1 MDLQYQ
7 NDYITVSYDLQQD
20 IVYNK
25 WFAQTMN
32 MDEDTFK
39 QEIKKLADTFRKI
52 QPQKAVSN
60 GQDFFFTINVDLQ
73 QWVALDF
80 NDCIAPFSALV
91 VSRELLAQLSL
102 EQTAEEIKRKTDVF
116 IKYFDNENKAFN
128 WVKSI
133 KVHTNFN
140 QE

>member
-1 MDLQYQ
+1 MGK
-7 NDYITVSYDLQQD
+7 T
-20 IVYNK
+20 
-25 WFAQTMN
+25 
-32 MDEDTFK
+32 
-39 QEIKKLADTFRKI
+39 
-52 QPQKAVSN
+52 
-60 GQDFFFTINVDLQ
+60 FFFTINVDLQ

-140 QE
+140 QEQSKKDSRSQVRERQLLSVKNGLFLKRMFDLLLFGDVKTCLVLKNYSFFLLISQH